1 MEEASSK
8 KKESNLNT
16 EEAEELTDFFED
28 FEDDLAIQD
37 AWNKCSFL
45 SVTHNTW
52 LSNYPTG

>member
-1 MEEASSK
+1 MKEASSK

-45 SVTHNTW
+45 SFGD
-52 LSNYPTG
+52 P

>member
-16 EEAEELTDFFED
+16 EEAEELTDFFQD

-37 AWNKCSFL
+37 A
-45 SVTHNTW
+45 
-52 LSNYPTG
+52 